1 MVRTPTN
8 KNKQKQIKIKIM
20 GTFIMVIGGIMVLI
34 GIISIAVKMGIESSN
49 K

>member
-1 MVRTPTN
+1 
-8 KNKQKQIKIKIM
+8 M